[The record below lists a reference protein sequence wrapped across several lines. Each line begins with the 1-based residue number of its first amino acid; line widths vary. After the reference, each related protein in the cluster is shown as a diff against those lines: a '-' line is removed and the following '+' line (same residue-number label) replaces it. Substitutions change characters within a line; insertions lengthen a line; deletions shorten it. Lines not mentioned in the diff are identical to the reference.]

1 MDNLI
6 RIYNTLG
13 MVSTKG
19 EDTVLMAQCLM
30 ALKQYIEE
38 QESNN
43 TQKEEN

>member
-13 MVSTKG
+13 MISTKG
-19 EDTVLMAQCLM
+19 EDTVLMAQCLI

-38 QESNN
+38 QESN
-43 TQKEEN
+43 TSKEEN